1 MESKQYAFVN
11 NIEEN
16 LNSKVELKIYDSQI
30 LSRFNYNVKL
40 TPWLKEGISQEAID
54 QAIIGYYPGGDAI
67 TIPHFNIDGDF
78 IGLRGRVLN
87 LTSNYLTLEIPKS
100 NINIYKDIL
109 YIDLLEI
116 EKI

>member
-16 LNSKVELKIYDSQI
+16 LIITTGDV
-30 LSRFNYNVKL
+30 VKAK
-40 TPWLKEGISQEAID
+40 TKDES
-54 QAIIGYYPGGDAI
+54 II
-67 TIPHFNIDGDF
+67 
-78 IGLRGRVLN
+78 GRVLN

-116 EKI
+116 EKYEG

>member
-16 LNSKVELKIYDSQI
+16 LIITTGDI
-30 LSRFNYNVKL
+30 VKAK
-40 TPWLKEGISQEAID
+40 TKDES
-54 QAIIGYYPGGDAI
+54 II
-67 TIPHFNIDGDF
+67 
-78 IGLRGRVLN
+78 GRVLN

-109 YIDLLEI
+109 YVDLLEI
-116 EKI
+116 KEEVIK

>member
-11 NIEEN
+11 DIEEN
-16 LNSKVELKIYDSQI
+16 LIITTGDI
-30 LSRFNYNVKL
+30 VKAK
-40 TPWLKEGISQEAID
+40 TKDES
-54 QAIIGYYPGGDAI
+54 II
-67 TIPHFNIDGDF
+67 
-78 IGLRGRVLN
+78 GRVLN
-87 LTSNYLTLEIPKS
+87 LTSNYLILEIPKS

>member
-11 NIEEN
+11 NIEED
-16 LNSKVELKIYDSQI
+16 LIITTGDV
-30 LSRFNYNVKL
+30 VKAK
-40 TPWLKEGISQEAID
+40 TKDES
-54 QAIIGYYPGGDAI
+54 II
-67 TIPHFNIDGDF
+67 
-78 IGLRGRVLN
+78 GRVLN

>member
-1 MESKQYAFVN
+1 MESKRYAFVN

-16 LNSKVELKIYDSQI
+16 LVITTGDV
-30 LSRFNYNVKL
+30 VKAK
-40 TPWLKEGISQEAID
+40 TKDES
-54 QAIIGYYPGGDAI
+54 II
-67 TIPHFNIDGDF
+67 
-78 IGLRGRVLN
+78 GRVLN

>member
-1 MESKQYAFVN
+1 MLFRSGDIVKAKTKDES
-11 NIEEN
+11 
-16 LNSKVELKIYDSQI
+16 
-30 LSRFNYNVKL
+30 
-40 TPWLKEGISQEAID
+40 
-54 QAIIGYYPGGDAI
+54 II
-67 TIPHFNIDGDF
+67 
-78 IGLRGRVLN
+78 GRVLN

>member
-1 MESKQYAFVN
+1 MRSKQYAFVN
-11 NIEEN
+11 DIEEN
-16 LNSKVELKIYDSQI
+16 LIITTGDI
-30 LSRFNYNVKL
+30 VKAK
-40 TPWLKEGISQEAID
+40 TKDES
-54 QAIIGYYPGGDAI
+54 II
-67 TIPHFNIDGDF
+67 
-78 IGLRGRVLN
+78 GRVLN

>member
-1 MESKQYAFVN
+1 MKSKQYTFVN
-11 NIEEN
+11 NIEEK
-16 LNSKVELKIYDSQI
+16 LVITTGDV
-30 LSRFNYNVKL
+30 VKAK
-40 TPWLKEGISQEAID
+40 TKDES
-54 QAIIGYYPGGDAI
+54 II
-67 TIPHFNIDGDF
+67 
-78 IGLRGRVLN
+78 GRVLN

>member
-1 MESKQYAFVN
+1 MELKRYAFVN
-11 NIEEN
+11 NNTKEEMVITTGDTI
-16 LNSKVELKIYDSQI
+16 KVRTKDES
-30 LSRFNYNVKL
+30 
-40 TPWLKEGISQEAID
+40 
-54 QAIIGYYPGGDAI
+54 II
-67 TIPHFNIDGDF
+67 
-78 IGLRGRVLN
+78 GRVLN

>member
-11 NIEEN
+11 DIEEN
-16 LNSKVELKIYDSQI
+16 LIITTGDI
-30 LSRFNYNVKL
+30 VKAK
-40 TPWLKEGISQEAID
+40 TKDES
-54 QAIIGYYPGGDAI
+54 II
-67 TIPHFNIDGDF
+67 
-78 IGLRGRVLN
+78 GRVLN

-109 YIDLLEI
+109 YVDLLEI

>member
-1 MESKQYAFVN
+1 MESKRYAFVN
-11 NIEEN
+11 NIEED
-16 LNSKVELKIYDSQI
+16 LIITTGDV
-30 LSRFNYNVKL
+30 VKAK
-40 TPWLKEGISQEAID
+40 TKDES
-54 QAIIGYYPGGDAI
+54 II
-67 TIPHFNIDGDF
+67 
-78 IGLRGRVLN
+78 GRVLN

>member
-16 LNSKVELKIYDSQI
+16 LIITTGNIVKVKTKDES
-30 LSRFNYNVKL
+30 
-40 TPWLKEGISQEAID
+40 
-54 QAIIGYYPGGDAI
+54 II
-67 TIPHFNIDGDF
+67 
-78 IGLRGRVLN
+78 GRVLN

-109 YIDLLEI
+109 YVDLLEI

>member
-16 LNSKVELKIYDSQI
+16 LIITTGNI
-30 LSRFNYNVKL
+30 VKAK
-40 TPWLKEGISQEAID
+40 TKDES
-54 QAIIGYYPGGDAI
+54 II
-67 TIPHFNIDGDF
+67 
-78 IGLRGRVLN
+78 GRVLN

-109 YIDLLEI
+109 YVDLLEI

>member
-16 LNSKVELKIYDSQI
+16 LIITTGDI
-30 LSRFNYNVKL
+30 VKAK
-40 TPWLKEGISQEAID
+40 TKDES
-54 QAIIGYYPGGDAI
+54 II
-67 TIPHFNIDGDF
+67 
-78 IGLRGRVLN
+78 GRVLN

-116 EKI
+116 EKYKG

>member
-1 MESKQYAFVN
+1 MRSKQYAFVN

-16 LNSKVELKIYDSQI
+16 LIITTGDIVKVKTKDES
-30 LSRFNYNVKL
+30 
-40 TPWLKEGISQEAID
+40 
-54 QAIIGYYPGGDAI
+54 II
-67 TIPHFNIDGDF
+67 
-78 IGLRGRVLN
+78 GRVLN

>member
-16 LNSKVELKIYDSQI
+16 LIITTGDI
-30 LSRFNYNVKL
+30 VKAK
-40 TPWLKEGISQEAID
+40 TKDES
-54 QAIIGYYPGGDAI
+54 II
-67 TIPHFNIDGDF
+67 
-78 IGLRGRVLN
+78 GRVLN

-116 EKI
+116 EKYEG

>member
-1 MESKQYAFVN
+1 MRSKQYAFVN

-16 LNSKVELKIYDSQI
+16 LVITTGDV
-30 LSRFNYNVKL
+30 VKAK
-40 TPWLKEGISQEAID
+40 TKDES
-54 QAIIGYYPGGDAI
+54 II
-67 TIPHFNIDGDF
+67 
-78 IGLRGRVLN
+78 GRVLN

>member
-11 NIEEN
+11 NIEEK
-16 LNSKVELKIYDSQI
+16 LVITTGDI
-30 LSRFNYNVKL
+30 VKAK
-40 TPWLKEGISQEAID
+40 TKDES
-54 QAIIGYYPGGDAI
+54 II
-67 TIPHFNIDGDF
+67 
-78 IGLRGRVLN
+78 GRVLN

>member
-1 MESKQYAFVN
+1 MRLKQYAFVN
-11 NIEEN
+11 NIEEK
-16 LNSKVELKIYDSQI
+16 LVITTGDV
-30 LSRFNYNVKL
+30 VKAK
-40 TPWLKEGISQEAID
+40 TKDES
-54 QAIIGYYPGGDAI
+54 II
-67 TIPHFNIDGDF
+67 
-78 IGLRGRVLN
+78 GRVLN

>member
-1 MESKQYAFVN
+1 MESKRYAFVN

-16 LNSKVELKIYDSQI
+16 LIITTGDI
-30 LSRFNYNVKL
+30 VKAK
-40 TPWLKEGISQEAID
+40 TKDES
-54 QAIIGYYPGGDAI
+54 II
-67 TIPHFNIDGDF
+67 
-78 IGLRGRVLN
+78 GRVLN

-109 YIDLLEI
+109 YVDLLEI

>member
-11 NIEEN
+11 NIEEK
-16 LNSKVELKIYDSQI
+16 LVITTGDI
-30 LSRFNYNVKL
+30 VKAK
-40 TPWLKEGISQEAID
+40 TKDES
-54 QAIIGYYPGGDAI
+54 II
-67 TIPHFNIDGDF
+67 
-78 IGLRGRVLN
+78 GRVLN

-109 YIDLLEI
+109 YVDLLEI

>member
-1 MESKQYAFVN
+1 MELKRYAFVN
-11 NIEEN
+11 NNTKEEM
-16 LNSKVELKIYDSQI
+16 VITTGDI
-30 LSRFNYNVKL
+30 VKAK
-40 TPWLKEGISQEAID
+40 TKDES
-54 QAIIGYYPGGDAI
+54 II
-67 TIPHFNIDGDF
+67 
-78 IGLRGRVLN
+78 GRVLN

>member
-16 LNSKVELKIYDSQI
+16 LIITTGDI
-30 LSRFNYNVKL
+30 VKAK
-40 TPWLKEGISQEAID
+40 TKDES
-54 QAIIGYYPGGDAI
+54 II
-67 TIPHFNIDGDF
+67 
-78 IGLRGRVLN
+78 GRVLN

-109 YIDLLEI
+109 YVDLLEI
-116 EKI
+116 EKYEG

>member
-1 MESKQYAFVN
+1 MKSKQYAFVN

-16 LNSKVELKIYDSQI
+16 LIITTGDI
-30 LSRFNYNVKL
+30 VKAK
-40 TPWLKEGISQEAID
+40 TKDES
-54 QAIIGYYPGGDAI
+54 II
-67 TIPHFNIDGDF
+67 
-78 IGLRGRVLN
+78 GRVLN

-109 YIDLLEI
+109 YVDLLEI

>member
-1 MESKQYAFVN
+1 MESKRYAFVN

-16 LNSKVELKIYDSQI
+16 LVITTGDI
-30 LSRFNYNVKL
+30 VKAK
-40 TPWLKEGISQEAID
+40 TKDES
-54 QAIIGYYPGGDAI
+54 II
-67 TIPHFNIDGDF
+67 
-78 IGLRGRVLN
+78 GRVLN

-109 YIDLLEI
+109 YVDLLEI

>member
-1 MESKQYAFVN
+1 MELKRYAFVN
-11 NIEEN
+11 NNTKEEM
-16 LNSKVELKIYDSQI
+16 IITTGDI
-30 LSRFNYNVKL
+30 VKAK
-40 TPWLKEGISQEAID
+40 TKDES
-54 QAIIGYYPGGDAI
+54 IIGRI
-67 TIPHFNIDGDF
+67 
-78 IGLRGRVLN
+78 LN

>member
-16 LNSKVELKIYDSQI
+16 LIITTGD
-30 LSRFNYNVKL
+30 VK
-40 TPWLKEGISQEAID
+40 KEKTKDES
-54 QAIIGYYPGGDAI
+54 II
-67 TIPHFNIDGDF
+67 
-78 IGLRGRVLN
+78 GRVLN

>member
-16 LNSKVELKIYDSQI
+16 LIITTGDI
-30 LSRFNYNVKL
+30 VKAK
-40 TPWLKEGISQEAID
+40 TKDES
-54 QAIIGYYPGGDAI
+54 II
-67 TIPHFNIDGDF
+67 
-78 IGLRGRVLN
+78 GRVLN

-116 EKI
+116 GKL

>member
-1 MESKQYAFVN
+1 MELKRYAFVN
-11 NIEEN
+11 NNTKEEM
-16 LNSKVELKIYDSQI
+16 VITTGDV
-30 LSRFNYNVKL
+30 VKAK
-40 TPWLKEGISQEAID
+40 TKDES
-54 QAIIGYYPGGDAI
+54 II
-67 TIPHFNIDGDF
+67 
-78 IGLRGRVLN
+78 GRVLN